1 MKDTDWTDW
10 HLTRQGWRYGGE
22 DQETGYKREKV
33 PPANCLMT
41 VRTYSCI
48 PTNPKKT
55 MQNWS
60 EILWRTDDLHSLETA
75 QEKWGIMPWRAP
87 PLSGSSAIEHAPL
100 KYIRVMQLPELQREG
115 KKLSH
120 R

>member
-1 MKDTDWTDW
+1 MEVHDA
-10 HLTRQGWRYGGE
+10 
-22 DQETGYKREKV
+22 GYKRETV

-48 PTNPKKT
+48 PADPKKT
-55 MQNWS
+55 MQDWS
-60 EILWRTDDLHSLETA
+60 EILWRTDNLHSLETA
-75 QEKWGIMPWRAP
+75 QEKWGIMQWHAP
-87 PLSGSSAIEHAPL
+87 PISASSAIEHAPL

-115 KKLSH
+115 KKLLQ